1 VNARLNFNIRQ
12 GTEMRN
18 LFAGIGLLVLAAFGS
33 STLAQTGG
41 AVVATGPGVG
51 AAAETAE
58 ITATITAINHK
69 TREVTLK
76 GPQGH
81 EVTVQL
87 SHEVKNFAHMKVGDT
102 VTAKYVQALTL
113 ELKKGGKE
121 VVSRTENAGAAT
133 AKPGEKPAG
142 MAGRHLRIVA
152 EVTAVDPATQIV
164 TLKGPKRTV
173 DLHVQDPE
181 QFKLINV
188 GDHVEANYTE
198 ALAIAVEPATK

>member
-1 VNARLNFNIRQ
+1 
-12 GTEMRN
+12 MRN
-18 LFAGIGLLVLAAFGS
+18 FIVGIASIVFGLLGASA
-33 STLAQTGG
+33 LAQTGG
-41 AVVATGPGVG
+41 VVVGTGPGVG

-76 GPQGH
+76 GPEGRA
-81 EVTVQL
+81 VTLQL
-87 SHEVKNFAHMKVGDT
+87 SHEVKNFAQMKVGDT
-102 VTAKYVQALTL
+102 VKAKYVQALTL

-121 VVSRTENAGAAT
+121 VVSRTEKAGAAT

-142 MAGRHLRIVA
+142 MAGRQLRIIA
-152 EVTAVDPATQIV
+152 EVTAVDPATQMV

-181 QFKLINV
+181 QFKLIAV

-198 ALAIAVEPATK
+198 ALAIAVEPAKK

>member
-1 VNARLNFNIRQ
+1 
-12 GTEMRN
+12 MRN
-18 LFAGIGLLVLAAFGS
+18 FIVVIALIVFGALGAS
-33 STLAQTGG
+33 ALAQTGG
-41 AVVATGPGVG
+41 VVVGTGPGVG

-76 GPQGH
+76 GPQGN
-81 EVTVQL
+81 EVTLQL
-87 SHEVKNFAHMKVGDT
+87 SQDVKNFAHMKVGDT

-121 VVSRTENAGAAT
+121 IVSRSEKGGVAT

-142 MAGRHLRIVA
+142 VAGRHLKITA
-152 EVTAVDPATQIV
+152 DVTAVDPATQTV
-164 TLKGPKRTV
+164 TLKGPHRTV
-173 DLHVQDPE
+173 DLRIDDPE

-188 GDHVEANYTE
+188 GDQVQANYTE
-198 ALAIAVEPATK
+198 ALAIAVEPAK

>member
-1 VNARLNFNIRQ
+1 
-12 GTEMRN
+12 MRN
-18 LFAGIGLLVLAAFGS
+18 LIVGIASIVFGVMGAS
-33 STLAQTGG
+33 ALAQTGS
-41 AVVATGPGVG
+41 AVVGTGPGVA

-76 GPQGH
+76 GPQGN
-81 EVTVQL
+81 EVTLEL
-87 SHEVKNFAHMKVGDT
+87 SHEVKNFKQMKVGDT

-121 VVSRTENAGAAT
+121 IVSRSEKAGAAT

-142 MAGRHLRIVA
+142 IAGRHLRIVA
-152 EVTAVDPATQIV
+152 EVTAVDPATQTV

-173 DLHVQDPE
+173 DLQVRDPE

-198 ALAIAVEPATK
+198 ALAIAVEPAKK

>member
-1 VNARLNFNIRQ
+1 
-12 GTEMRN
+12 MRN
-18 LFAGIGLLVLAAFGS
+18 FIVGIVSIVFGAMGAS
-33 STLAQTGG
+33 ALAQTGG
-41 AVVATGPGVG
+41 AVVGTGPGVA

-76 GPQGH
+76 GPQGR
-81 EVTVQL
+81 EVTLEL
-87 SHEVKNFAHMKVGDT
+87 SHEVKNFSHMKVGDT
-102 VTAKYVQALTL
+102 VTAKHVQALTL
-113 ELKKGGKE
+113 EFKKGGKE
-121 VVSRTENAGAAT
+121 VISRTENAGAAA

-152 EVTAVDPATQIV
+152 EVTAVDPGTQTV

-181 QFKLINV
+181 QFKLIAV

-198 ALAIAVEPATK
+198 ALAIAVEPAPK

>member
-1 VNARLNFNIRQ
+1 
-12 GTEMRN
+12 MRN
-18 LFAGIGLLVLAAFGS
+18 LIVGIASIVFGIMGAS
-33 STLAQTGG
+33 ALAQTGS
-41 AVVATGPGVG
+41 AVVGTGPGVA

-76 GPQGH
+76 GPQGR
-81 EVTVQL
+81 EVTLEL

-121 VVSRTENAGAAT
+121 VVARTEETGAAT

-142 MAGRHLRIVA
+142 MAGRRLKIIA
-152 EVTAVDPATQIV
+152 DVTAVDPATQTV

-173 DLHVQDPE
+173 DLRIADPE
-181 QFKLINV
+181 QFKLVKV
-188 GDHVEANYTE
+188 GDQVEANYTE
-198 ALAIAVEPATK
+198 ALAIAVEPAKK

>member
-1 VNARLNFNIRQ
+1 
-12 GTEMRN
+12 MRN
-18 LFAGIGLLVLAAFGS
+18 FIVVIALIVFDALGASA
-33 STLAQTGG
+33 LAQTGG
-41 AVVATGPGVG
+41 VVVGTGPGVG

-76 GPQGH
+76 GPQGN
-81 EVTVQL
+81 EVTLQL
-87 SHEVKNFAHMKVGDT
+87 SQEVKNFAHMKVGDT

-121 VVSRTENAGAAT
+121 IVSRSEKGGVAT

-142 MAGRHLRIVA
+142 VAGRHLKITA
-152 EVTAVDPATQIV
+152 DVTAVDPATQTV
-164 TLKGPKRTV
+164 TLKGPHRTV
-173 DLHVQDPE
+173 DLRIDDPE

-188 GDHVEANYTE
+188 GDQVQANYTE
-198 ALAIAVEPATK
+198 ALAIAVEPAK